1 MNIGDMDIFGGLV
14 QELCLVY
21 SQQVSVHPDYMSSH
35 RIGYLEKKMRICFS
49 NLWSY

>member
-35 RIGYLEKKMRICFS
+35 RIGYLEKKNE
-49 NLWSY
+49 NLF